1 MRSTRLLASLSA
13 MLVLAL
19 APPSAAAPAPPHKIP
34 LPDGFAPEGIAIR
47 GQNLWVGS
55 IATGDLFRATART
68 GRGSV
73 VVDAPG
79 GRSAVGLSVRF
90 GKVFVAGGET
100 GEAYVYS
107 ARSGEEIAAYT
118 LTDAPTFVND
128 VVATP
133 HAVWFTDSINPVL
146 YKIPLG
152 RRGAPGNQADVQTV
166 PLAGVRYR
174 EGFNVNGIEATPDG
188 ETLLIV
194 QSNTGFLFTV
204 DAATGRARRIELDD
218 GARVR
223 NGDGLLL
230 DGSTLYVVQNF
241 NNRIAVVALERGL
254 RSGTVVR
261 HLRDED
267 FDIPT
272 TVAHKAG
279 FLYVVNARFTT
290 PVTEDT
296 DYWVTV
302 IPKP

>member
-1 MRSTRLLASLSA
+1 MRRIHLLVALASLALLLPLAASSA
-13 MLVLAL
+13 SRF
-19 APPSAAAPAPPHKIP
+19 PDRID
-34 LPDGFAPEGIAIR
+34 LPDGFQPEGIAIGR
-47 GQNLWVGS
+47 GTNVYVGS
-55 IATGDLFRATART
+55 IPTGRIWRGDLRT
-68 GRGSV
+68 GQGAVLVPDRGRRAIG
-73 VVDAPG
+73 VDFHR
-79 GRSAVGLSVRF
+79 GRL
-90 GKVFVAGGET
+90 FVAGGPT
-100 GEAYVYS
+100 GSGFVYD
-107 ARSGEEIAAYT
+107 ARTGADIAQFNFAT
-118 LTDAPTFVND
+118 APTFVND
-128 VVATP
+128 VVATR
-133 HAVWFTDSINPVL
+133 HAVWFTDSFNPVL

-152 RRGAPGNQADVQTV
+152 RRGAPGRQADVQTV

-241 NNRIAVVALERGL
+241 DNRIAVVELERGL